1 MLIARQLD
9 ALASAAPT
17 GSAILACRCRPCAAG
32 PADPRPCIKLMRRG
46 AEEHRLQQRRLVLDE
61 DAYLILNGGT
71 ASRSVYRGDQG
82 AWPFVVFF
90 GRGLLSQALREAL
103 ADDDGGPAPEG
114 FGFLEHLRPLGD
126 VVSLRLRQLAR
137 HVESEEADALWCQEQ
152 VAALLADALRRER
165 ELQQVSLRI
174 TSVKPAT
181 RRELMRRV
189 LLASDFIWSHHD
201 QAITLD
207 DIAGAARLSPFHL
220 LRMFRQVHGVTPH
233 AYLLAKRMRV
243 AERLLARTQLDLSEI
258 AARSGF
264 GTRWSLFRHLRRCR
278 GAGGEALR
286 HRIDLAAAD
295 AARAPAPTPCLTSA

>member
-9 ALASAAPT
+9 ALGSPAAT
-17 GSAILACRCRPCAAG
+17 GSAILACRCRPGACG
-32 PADPRPCIKLMRRG
+32 PADPRPCIKLMRHG

-61 DAYLILNGGT
+61 DAYLILNGDPPC
-71 ASRSVYRGDQG
+71 RSVYLDDQG
-82 AWPFVVFF
+82 AWPFAVFF
-90 GRGLLSQALREAL
+90 GRSLVSQALCEPL
-103 ADDDGGPAPEG
+103 LDDRGAPLPQR
-114 FGFLEHLRPLGD
+114 FAFVEHLRPHGD
-126 VVSLRLRQLAR
+126 AVSLRLRQLVR
-137 HVESEEADALWCQEQ
+137 HVESEETDALWCEEQ
-152 VAALLADALRRER
+152 VAALLADAMQQER

-220 LRMFRQVHGVTPH
+220 LRMFRQVHGMTPH
-233 AYLLAKRMRV
+233 AYLLAKRMQV

-278 GAGGEALR
+278 GAGGDALR
-286 HRIDLAAAD
+286 HRIESAT
-295 AARAPAPTPCLTSA
+295 TPCHTSA